1 MNRTI
6 SLYAL
11 VISYKKVPVEIRKL
25 FSFSKDEIGIFLAKL
40 KEIQGVEGAVVLSTC
55 NRTEV
60 YFSYDDSRRHISEII
75 CDVEVLFSSFKDLAV
90 TVLRKW
96 VLSYMGIGAVKH
108 LFHVTSGLDSAVLG
122 ENEIVAQVKEAYG
135 ITVENEFADFV
146 INTVF
151 QKGLAC
157 SKEVKSCDEFKCSGL
172 SYATLITSEI
182 VHFQPECKKVFI
194 LGASGVIGSQLI
206 KNLCGYDNIEII
218 TAVRKHRCLCEKN
231 IVEVAYADRYTW
243 VDWADV
249 VVSVTTSPHYVLT
262 QNETRACITQQ
273 KQRLFIDVAVPND
286 IDPLVQEL
294 DNIELK
300 NIDYFNEIIVNHKE
314 RRISGIAKAEEI
326 ISSAMEDVLK
336 TVIFRN
342 FIQKCEDSIFW
353 HYSGNKEVMRLIYDF
368 KDNSSAE
375 ELEKMVGVLEK
386 IAAGTR
392 NVTS

>member
-1 MNRTI
+1 M
-6 SLYAL
+6 
-11 VISYKKVPVEIRKL
+11 
-25 FSFSKDEIGIFLAKL
+25 
-40 KEIQGVEGAVVLSTC
+40 
-55 NRTEV
+55 
-60 YFSYDDSRRHISEII
+60 
-75 CDVEVLFSSFKDLAV
+75 
-90 TVLRKW
+90 
-96 VLSYMGIGAVKH
+96 
-108 LFHVTSGLDSAVLG
+108 
-122 ENEIVAQVKEAYG
+122 
-135 ITVENEFADFV
+135 
-146 INTVF
+146 
-151 QKGLAC
+151 
-157 SKEVKSCDEFKCSGL
+157 
-172 SYATLITSEI
+172 ITSEI
-182 VHFQPECKKVFI
+182 VLFQPECKKVFI

-342 FIQKCEDSIFW
+342 FIQKCEDSIFR